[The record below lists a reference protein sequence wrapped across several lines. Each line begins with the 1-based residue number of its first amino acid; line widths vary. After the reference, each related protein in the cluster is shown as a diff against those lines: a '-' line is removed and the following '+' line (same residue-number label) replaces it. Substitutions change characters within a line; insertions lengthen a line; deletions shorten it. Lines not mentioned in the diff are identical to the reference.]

1 MDVKTT
7 SCGRQNNVV
16 CVLGIECYL
25 IHQSLQQEIVTNI
38 LKLYNKRLDNE
49 QLQKLVD
56 KDGSSNPLWLTLA
69 CEELRVYGNFERL
82 SEKIESLPDDLIK

>member
-7 SCGRQNNVV
+7 LCAYWVM
-16 CVLGIECYL
+16 ECYL

>member
-1 MDVKTT
+1 M
-7 SCGRQNNVV
+7 
-16 CVLGIECYL
+16 
-25 IHQSLQQEIVTNI
+25 TNI